1 MMNKLKLEL
10 CCVKLQSDHGLP
22 GHDPIS
28 GLVYFVG
35 LTHRQNQNQPK
46 MESTAQG
53 FEDMYVSMFIKV
65 QLCSIKVKRLKIV
78 WTVQK

>member
-46 MESTAQG
+46 LENTAP
-53 FEDMYVSMFIKV
+53 SIV
-65 QLCSIKVKRLKIV
+65 QI
-78 WTVQK
+78 

>member
-46 MESTAQG
+46 LENTTPS
-53 FEDMYVSMFIKV
+53 FEHIV
-65 QLCSIKVKRLKIV
+65 QI
-78 WTVQK
+78 